1 MDESQESI
9 DATAH
14 AAMTGALQRIPTGLY
29 VMMAAH
35 EHRMHGVVIKFVQ
48 RVSVE
53 PPLVLIAL
61 PKGQTIVPLIHDSRS
76 FAICQIAADD
86 RFMQR
91 KFGTDDG
98 ANEES
103 LHGIDIQRRATGSPV
118 LAKCQAFLDCDL
130 VRHADIDGDHDIYV
144 GLVREGDLLLGGDVA
159 IDTGNRED
167 TAE

>member
-1 MDESQESI
+1 MDESQDGL
-9 DATAH
+9 DANAND
-14 AAMTGALQRIPTGLY
+14 ALAGVLKRIPTGLY

-35 EHRMHGVVIKFVQ
+35 EHRMHGVVIKYVQ

-61 PKGQTIVPLIHDSRS
+61 PKGQTIVPLIHDARS

-103 LHGIDIQRRATGSPV
+103 LHGIDILRRTTGSPI
-118 LAKCQAFLDCDL
+118 LARCQAFLDCDL

-144 GLVREGDLLLGGDVA
+144 GLVRAGDLLQGGDVA
-159 IDTGNRED
+159 IDTGESED
-167 TAE
+167 ASG